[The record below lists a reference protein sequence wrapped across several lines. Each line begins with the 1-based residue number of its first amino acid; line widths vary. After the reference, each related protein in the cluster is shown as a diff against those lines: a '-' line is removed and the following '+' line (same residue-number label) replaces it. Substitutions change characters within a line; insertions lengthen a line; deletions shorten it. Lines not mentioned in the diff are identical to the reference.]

1 MQMKVMAANLNACSL
16 FSVELLYISISL
28 FFLPSS
34 AIIQKLLTIIWTPD
48 KAEKI
53 K

>member
-1 MQMKVMAANLNACSL
+1 MQTKIKAANLNACSIFIVVAVYL
-16 FSVELLYISISL
+16 DSLL
-28 FFLPSS
+28 FLPSS
-34 AIIQKLLTIIWTPD
+34 AIIPKLLTIIWTPD